1 MWKGQTK
8 KRNNETKLNYS
19 ALVDLMERVL
29 VDTFSGETFSSK
41 SSIRK
46 KIKGGAVS
54 LSYLQRPL

>member
-29 VDTFSGETFSSK
+29 VDTFSGETFFTP
-41 SSIRK
+41 R
-46 KIKGGAVS
+46 
-54 LSYLQRPL
+54 